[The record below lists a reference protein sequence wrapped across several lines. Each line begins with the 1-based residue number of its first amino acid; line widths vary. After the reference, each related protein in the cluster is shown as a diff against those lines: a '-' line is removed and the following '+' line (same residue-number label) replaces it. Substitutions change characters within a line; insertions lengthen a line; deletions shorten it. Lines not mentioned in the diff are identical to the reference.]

1 MKKIIFGLC
10 FFILYLG
17 AQEFKFIDANM
28 SKENEGIYALVERY
42 IELNSQ
48 IRELKKNDENSS
60 VFKGILNEFEKDK
73 KSILKKIPNMIVG
86 QKIDEKAVARF
97 LKAKEK
103 LLEIQKKN
111 TNEPYA
117 YTDATLNLIYFNV
130 VESFYSSLFE
140 VEKLFKDAASSK
152 DLIATVDKAMENL
165 QNLSNVN
172 LDNFKS
178 KITKKEDLEKIATK
192 ERYINNVVNSYSEIL
207 KYLRSNAN
215 LLESNY
221 IFSLLEFQVWIDR
234 INEMSGISFINV
246 GKIVISTLVLVFF
259 ISLRRFF
266 ANIVYFFLVQ
276 LFYKNNV
283 KDIKVI
289 FVENIKKPVGFLL
302 LFYALSLCFT
312 IAVYPVPLSV
322 NLSSFFHIVY
332 AVLIAWLIL
341 RMLDSYGVVLVS
353 KLAQKSGKKEVVNLI
368 IKILYFI
375 IIIIALLCILAQ
387 LGFNISA
394 IIASL
399 GIGGLAVAL
408 ATKDIIANFFASI
421 LLLFDNSF
429 SQGDWIE
436 VSGIEGTVVETGLRK
451 TTIRTFDNCLVFL
464 PNSTI
469 MGANVKNWSKRRMGR
484 LVKMYLSL
492 SYDSTPQKL
501 EQCVKDLREFLL
513 KSPLVA
519 KEDDNALKYG
529 DHTAKYRQNLVSIND
544 LEGYKNACYV
554 ALHDFADKSINIELY
569 FYIKDINSGEFRK
582 ARQSLMLEFMRII
595 ENNGL
600 TFSKS

>member
-140 VEKLFKDAASSK
+140 VEKLFKDTANSK
-152 DLIATVDKAMENL
+152 DLIAVVDKAMENL

-178 KITKKEDLEKIATK
+178 KITKEEDLEKIATK

-207 KYLRSNAN
+207 KYLHSNAN

-234 INEMSGISFINV
+234 INEMSGVSFINV